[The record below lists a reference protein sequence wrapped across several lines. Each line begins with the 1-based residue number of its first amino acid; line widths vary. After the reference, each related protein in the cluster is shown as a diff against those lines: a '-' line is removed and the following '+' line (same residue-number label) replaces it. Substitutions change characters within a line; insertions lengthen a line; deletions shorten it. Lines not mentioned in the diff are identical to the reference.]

1 MGVGSQD
8 PFWQNSLAMQNPA
21 DRPLSP
27 HLSVY
32 RPMYTMVLSILHRS
46 SGLYLSVCGFLFV
59 GWLLSAALG
68 PEAYACATAFFSS
81 LALRIVL
88 TLALAAFWYHF
99 FAGLRHLAWDAGF
112 GFEKQTARLSG
123 RLVVVSAAA
132 AFAATLVLTPAGRFI
147 AGLS

>member
-1 MGVGSQD
+1 MGSPD
-8 PFWQNSLAMQNPA
+8 PFWQNGLAMQNPT

-59 GWLLSAALG
+59 GWLLAAALG

-88 TLALAAFWYHF
+88 ALALAAFWYHL
-99 FAGLRHLAWDAGF
+99 FAGIRHLAWDAGY
-112 GFEKQTARLSG
+112 GFEKRTARLSG
-123 RLVVVSAAA
+123 RFMVVCAGAAL
-132 AFAATLVLTPAGRFI
+132 AATLVFTPAGRFI
-147 AGLS
+147 AGLP